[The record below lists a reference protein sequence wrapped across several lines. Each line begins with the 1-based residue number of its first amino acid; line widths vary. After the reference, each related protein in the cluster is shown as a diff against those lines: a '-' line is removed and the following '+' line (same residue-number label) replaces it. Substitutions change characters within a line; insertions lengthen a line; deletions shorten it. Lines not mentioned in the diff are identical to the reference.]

1 MSEKQIPEINC
12 LMFLVEKKFHKA
24 VTTSSDF
31 TALSEDIENET
42 KENVS
47 VSTLKRMWGYV
58 SMNPNP
64 RESTLDVLSRYVG
77 QKDFKNFCHYL
88 KPSEA
93 SQSSFFTTDF
103 VNARDLE
110 PGAVLE
116 IGWNPDRLV
125 RLRHLD
131 DLNFEVISSLNS
143 KLREGTGSGVKL
155 QQRKSAGHLANSA
168 RRRVYSILCCRPS
181 GRPESSEGSLM
192 DCLSDDEKITWC
204 TFVKDF

>member
-1 MSEKQIPEINC
+1 MSEKQIPEINY

-58 SMNPNP
+58 SMTPNP
-64 RESTLDVLSRYVG
+64 RESTLDILSRYVG
-77 QKDFKNFCHYL
+77 QKDFKNFCHEL
-88 KPSEA
+88 KTSEA

-103 VNARDLE
+103 INARDLE

-143 KLREGTGSGVKL
+143 KLREGDRFEVSSFSKGSPLVILRILRDGEFTP
-155 QQRKSAGHLANSA
+155 SYIAGRQDGLNHLK
-168 RRRVYSILCCRPS
+168 IL
-181 GRPESSEGSLM
+181 
-192 DCLSDDEKITWC
+192 
-204 TFVKDF
+204 